1 MANPFKGGGGGGG
14 GMGLPDIGKL
24 MKLQKQMMEDAEKM
38 QDRLEETRLDGAAGG
53 VVKALVNGHGQLL
66 ELTIAPEAVDPS
78 DVEMLQDLIITAVR
92 EALDKAETL
101 RTEEQKKLMPANIPG
116 MPSGLF

>member
-1 MANPFKGGGGGGG
+1 MANPFKGGSGGG
-14 GMGLPDIGKL
+14 GMGMPDIGKL

-38 QDRLEETRLDGAAGG
+38 QDKLEATHLDGSAGG
-53 VVKALVNGHGQLL
+53 VVKAMVNGHGQLL
-66 ELTIAPEAVDPS
+66 ELTIAPEAVDPN

-92 EALDKAETL
+92 EALEKAETL

>member
-1 MANPFKGGGGGGG
+1 MANPFKGGGGGAG

-38 QDRLEETRLDGAAGG
+38 QDKLEATHLDGAAGG
-53 VVKALVNGHGQLL
+53 VVKAIVNGHGQLL
-66 ELTIAPEAVDPS
+66 ELTIAPEAVDPN

-92 EALDKAETL
+92 EALEKAETL